1 MYVVKLKARRSE
13 RQAYSV
19 LQMMQYRK
27 ICLDKKESGDILS
40 EQKFRQRIITAIG
53 KNKNQNE
60 ILEEVLDET
69 IYEIRYIG

>member
-1 MYVVKLKARRSE
+1 MT
-13 RQAYSV
+13 
-19 LQMMQYRK
+19 
-27 ICLDKKESGDILS
+27 KKESRDILS
-40 EQKFRQRIITAIG
+40 EQEFRQRIITAIG

>member
-1 MYVVKLKARRSE
+1 
-13 RQAYSV
+13 
-19 LQMMQYRK
+19 MMQYRK
-27 ICLDKKESGDILS
+27 ICLDKKESWDILS
-40 EQKFRQRIITAIG
+40 EQEFRQRIITAIG